1 MASKL
6 LDRLRRSIFKEGEL
20 HVDTDDTDDFPE
32 SSELE
37 DDTDNV
43 SSRLSGTLCFD
54 GDGVLDSEEAGETSG
69 PDSDLDCF
77 PESIDNAC
85 GSTDISPTGP
95 TLKGS
100 SMLTRQLQESW
111 RNLRTR
117 CVLEKLL
124 FEVTDASVVHEANSK
139 YVLYTI
145 HLIQSG
151 TFDNTPAI
159 IARRYTDFERLH
171 HVLRRQHREAME
183 GVHFPRKKL
192 RRNFAAETIGKRSR
206 AFEQYLSHLHSLAE
220 VRASPA
226 FLEFFYLG
234 ELRNGQMLVRSGRSE
249 EALDTLVNALRLQE
263 KLDSPHK
270 THRLF
275 TLSAVA
281 SCYQEL
287 ERLSEAQEHCEHAL
301 NKLVPSM
308 DMQKIQ
314 QKQLHPLFVP
324 LLQANIWLCWKISKD
339 KRRWEALLHEIQE
352 LGIDLENQPDL
363 RECVVKETL
372 LESEG

>member
-6 LDRLRRSIFKEGEL
+6 LDRLRRSIFKEGEF
-20 HVDTDDTDDFPE
+20 HVDADDTDDFPE

-43 SSRLSGTLCFD
+43 SSRLSGTLCFE
-54 GDGVLDSEEAGETSG
+54 GDGVLDSEDAGETSG

-77 PESIDNAC
+77 AESVDNAC

-100 SMLTRQLQESW
+100 SMLT
-111 RNLRTR
+111 
-117 CVLEKLL
+117 V
-124 FEVTDASVVHEANSK
+124 
-139 YVLYTI
+139 
-145 HLIQSG
+145 
-151 TFDNTPAI
+151 P
-159 IARRYTDFERLH
+159 
-171 HVLRRQHREAME
+171 M
-183 GVHFPRKKL
+183 
-192 RRNFAAETIGKRSR
+192 NFAAETIGKRSR
-206 AFEQYLSHLHSLAE
+206 AFEQYLSHLHSMAE

-234 ELRNGQMLVRSGRSE
+234 ELRSGQMLVRSGRSE
-249 EALDTLVNALRLQE
+249 EALDTLINALHLQE

-270 THRLF
+270 NHRLF
-275 TLSAVA
+275 TLSAVV

-287 ERLSEAQEHCEHAL
+287 ERLNEAQEHCERAL

-314 QKQLHPLFVP
+314 QKQLHPLLVP

-339 KRRWEALLHEIQE
+339 KRRWEAMLHEIQE

-363 RECVVKETL
+363 KECIVKETL

>member
-1 MASKL
+1 MS
-6 LDRLRRSIFKEGEL
+6 FK
-20 HVDTDDTDDFPE
+20 
-32 SSELE
+32 
-37 DDTDNV
+37 
-43 SSRLSGTLCFD
+43 
-54 GDGVLDSEEAGETSG
+54 
-69 PDSDLDCF
+69 
-77 PESIDNAC
+77 
-85 GSTDISPTGP
+85 
-95 TLKGS
+95 
-100 SMLTRQLQESW
+100 Q
-111 RNLRTR
+111 
-117 CVLEKLL
+117 
-124 FEVTDASVVHEANSK
+124 
-139 YVLYTI
+139 LYTI

-151 TFDNTPAI
+151 TFDKTPAI

-171 HVLRRQHREAME
+171 HLLRRQHREAME

-314 QKQLHPLFVP
+314 QKQLHPLLVP